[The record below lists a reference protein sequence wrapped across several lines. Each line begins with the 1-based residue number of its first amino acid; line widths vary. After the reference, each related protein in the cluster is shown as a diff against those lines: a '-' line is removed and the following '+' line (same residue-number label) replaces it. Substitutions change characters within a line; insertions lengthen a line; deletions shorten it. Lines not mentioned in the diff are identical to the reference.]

1 MVKKV
6 AKKQTKKK
14 TKSKEDYGAES
25 IKVLKGLEAVKKRPG
40 MYIGDTDDGSGLHHM
55 VYEVVDNSV
64 DEALAG
70 HCNKISVILNA
81 DESVTVKDDG
91 RGIPTEIHKDEGVS
105 AAEVIMTQLHA
116 GGKFDQNSYKVSG
129 GLHGV
134 GVSVVN
140 ALSEKLN
147 LTIKRDGKVHVMSF
161 ENGETVKPLKATID
175 CKEETG
181 TEITFFPSKTIF
193 TMTDFS
199 KKILEIKL
207 KELAF
212 LNPGITIHLED
223 NRKDEPWVKIM
234 SYEGG
239 LVEFV
244 KHIDQTRKS
253 LMEDPISFTGK
264 KDDIEVSIAMWWNDS
279 YYETV
284 NPFTNNIPQKDG
296 GTHLA
301 GLRSALTRVV
311 NSYAQESGLA
321 KKENVQLVGED
332 IREGLTCVL
341 SIKVA
346 DPKFSSQ
353 TKDKL
358 VSSEVRPVVES
369 LINDL
374 LSNWF
379 EEHPNEAK
387 IIVGKVVEA
396 ASAREAARKAR
407 DLTRRKGALDISS
420 LPGKLADCQEKDP
433 EKCEIFIVEGESA
446 GGSAK
451 QGRDRSTQAILP
463 LKGKIINCEKA
474 RLSKVL
480 SSNEIATLITALG
493 GGIGNSISE
502 EDNEENESFKTEKL
516 RYKKVIIMTDADVD
530 GAHIKTLLLTFFY
543 RQMRALITDGCLY
556 VAQPPLYKAKKGSS
570 ETYLKDDDDLEN
582 YLVDSGTTDSSL
594 ILNNGEVIGSN
605 DLLDLVK
612 KSRHFKNLISA
623 LPKKYNQGLVE
634 AISISGGF
642 EQPIKVTKEKLKEIS
657 NRFTKRFEDL
667 NANWDS
673 QYDEE
678 NGLLI
683 TRKVRGVSENLSIG
697 KGLFSSADSRRLGTV
712 ANEIKQ
718 FFPFIDQDTSNIF
731 EREGRSYVVNGPMDL
746 IDSIFNEGRKG
757 LQIQRYKGLGEM
769 NAEQLWDTTL
779 DPDSRRLLRVKINR
793 EEDNSQIFA
802 DLMGDE
808 VIKRRE
814 FIQESIESGDLVAN
828 LDI

>member
-1 MVKKV
+1 MVKKEN
-6 AKKQTKKK
+6 KKKATKKI
-14 TKSKEDYGAES
+14 KEEDDYGAES
-25 IKVLKGLEAVKKRPG
+25 IKVLKGLEAVRKRPG
-40 MYIGDTDDGSGLHHM
+40 MYIGDTDDGTGLHHM

-70 HCNKISVILNA
+70 HCKMISVILNA

-91 RGIPTEIHKDEGVS
+91 RGIPTEIHKEEGIS

-140 ALSEKLN
+140 ALSEKLD
-147 LTIKRDGKVHVMSF
+147 LTIKRDGKEHAMSF
-161 ENGETVKPLKATID
+161 ANGEASKALKVGKD
-175 CKEETG
+175 CNDETG
-181 TEITFFPSKTIF
+181 TEITFYPSKSVF
-193 TMTDFS
+193 TMTEFS
-199 KKILEIKL
+199 RRILETRL
-207 KELAF
+207 REMAF
-212 LNPGITIHLED
+212 LNSGISIHLED
-223 NRKDEPWVKIM
+223 KRKDQPWVKIM

-239 LVEFV
+239 LEEYVR
-244 KHIDQTRKS
+244 HIDQTRKP
-253 LMEDPISFTGK
+253 LMELPISFTGR
-264 KDDIEVSIAMWWNDS
+264 KDEIEVDVSMWWNDS

-284 NPFTNNIPQKDG
+284 NCFTNNIPQKDG

-311 NSYAQESGLA
+311 NSYAQESGLT

-332 IREGLTCVL
+332 IREGFTCVL
-341 SIKVA
+341 SVKVA

-451 QGRDRSTQAILP
+451 QGRDRATQAILP

-493 GGIGNSISE
+493 GGIGNSSHE
-502 EDNEENESFKTEKL
+502 SDQDDESFKTDKL

-543 RQMRALITDGCLY
+543 RQMRPLITDGCLY
-556 VAQPPLYKAKKGSS
+556 IAQPPLYKAKKGNS

-582 YLVDSGTTDSSL
+582 YLIDSGINDSSL
-594 ILNNGEVIGSN
+594 ILNNGEVIASN
-605 DLLDLVK
+605 DLIDLVN
-612 KSRHFKNLISA
+612 KSRNFKRLINS
-623 LPKKYNQGLVE
+623 LPKKYNQGFVE
-634 AISISGGF
+634 AVSISGSF
-642 EQPIKVTKEKLKEIS
+642 KQPIEISDKALSEIS
-657 NRFTKRFEDL
+657 NRLTKKYSDID
-667 NANWDS
+667 ADWKAS
-673 QYDEE
+673 YDDE
-678 NGLLI
+678 NGLMVS
-683 TRKVRGVSENLSIG
+683 REVRGVSENMSIG
-697 KGLFSSADSRRLGTV
+697 RGLFDSTDSRRLEKIS
-712 ANEIKQ
+712 NEIKQ
-718 FFPFIDQDTSNIF
+718 FFPFVDQESSNIF
-731 EREGRSYVVNGPMDL
+731 ERDGRSYIINGPTDL
-746 IDSIFNEGRKG
+746 IESIFIEGRKG

-779 DPDSRRLLRVKINR
+779 DPESRRLLRVKIDSGV
-793 EEDNSQIFA
+793 DNSGIFA

-814 FIQESIESGDLVAN
+814 FIQDSIESGDLVAN

>member
-1 MVKKV
+1 MVKKEN
-6 AKKQTKKK
+6 KKKANKK
-14 TKSKEDYGAES
+14 TKEEDDYGAES
-25 IKVLKGLEAVKKRPG
+25 IKVLKGLEAVRKRPG
-40 MYIGDTDDGSGLHHM
+40 MYIGDTDDGTGLHHM

-70 HCNKISVILNA
+70 HCKMISVILNA

-91 RGIPTEIHKDEGVS
+91 RGIPTEIHKEEGIS

-140 ALSEKLN
+140 ALSEKLD
-147 LTIKRDGKVHVMSF
+147 LTIKRDGKEHAMSF
-161 ENGETVKPLKATID
+161 ANGEASKALKAVKD
-175 CKEETG
+175 CKDETG
-181 TEITFFPSKTIF
+181 TEITFYPSKSVF
-193 TMTDFS
+193 TMTEFS
-199 KKILEIKL
+199 RRTLETRL
-207 KELAF
+207 REMAF
-212 LNPGITIHLED
+212 LNSGISIHLED
-223 NRKDEPWVKIM
+223 KRKDEPWVKTM

-239 LVEFV
+239 LEEYVR
-244 KHIDQTRKS
+244 HIDQTRKS
-253 LMEDPISFTGK
+253 LMEIPISFTGR
-264 KDDIEVSIAMWWNDS
+264 KDEIEVDVSMWWNDS

-284 NPFTNNIPQKDG
+284 NCFTNNIPQKDG

-311 NSYAQESGLA
+311 NSYAQESGLT

-332 IREGLTCVL
+332 IREGFTCVL
-341 SIKVA
+341 SVKVA

-451 QGRDRSTQAILP
+451 QGRDRATQAILP

-493 GGIGNSISE
+493 GGIGNSSHE
-502 EDNEENESFKTEKL
+502 SDHDDESFKTDKL

-543 RQMRALITDGCLY
+543 RQMRPLITDGCLY
-556 VAQPPLYKAKKGSS
+556 IAQPPLYKAKKGNS

-582 YLVDSGTTDSSL
+582 YLIDSGINDSSL
-594 ILNNGEVIGSN
+594 ILNNGEVIASN
-605 DLLDLVK
+605 DLIDLVN
-612 KSRHFKNLISA
+612 KSRNFKRLINS
-623 LPKKYNQGLVE
+623 LPKKYNQGFVE
-634 AISISGGF
+634 AVSISGSF
-642 EQPIKVTKEKLKEIS
+642 KQPIEISDKALSEIS
-657 NRFTKRFEDL
+657 NRLTKKYSDID
-667 NANWDS
+667 ADWKAS
-673 QYDEE
+673 YDDE
-678 NGLLI
+678 NGLMVS
-683 TRKVRGVSENLSIG
+683 REVRGVSENMSIG
-697 KGLFSSADSRRLGTV
+697 RGLFDSADSRRLEKV
-712 ANEIKQ
+712 SNDIKQ
-718 FFPFIDQDTSNIF
+718 FFPFVDQESSNIF
-731 EREGRSYVVNGPMDL
+731 ERDGRSYIINGPIDL
-746 IDSIFNEGRKG
+746 IESIFIEGRKG

-779 DPDSRRLLRVKINR
+779 DPESRRLLRVKIDSGV
-793 EEDNSQIFA
+793 DNSGIFA

-814 FIQESIESGDLVAN
+814 FIQDSIESGDLVAN

>member
-1 MVKKV
+1 M
-6 AKKQTKKK
+6 AKKENKKKASKK
-14 TKSKEDYGAES
+14 TKEEDDYGAES
-25 IKVLKGLEAVKKRPG
+25 IKVLKGLEAVRKRPG
-40 MYIGDTDDGSGLHHM
+40 MYIGDTDDGTGLHHM

-70 HCNKISVILNA
+70 HCKMISVILNA

-91 RGIPTEIHKDEGVS
+91 RGIPTEIHKEEGIS

-140 ALSEKLN
+140 ALSEKLE
-147 LTIKRDGKVHVMSF
+147 LTIKRDGKEHTMSF
-161 ENGETVKPLKATID
+161 ANGDASKALKAVKD
-175 CKEETG
+175 CKDETG
-181 TEITFFPSKTIF
+181 TEITFYPSKSVF
-193 TMTDFS
+193 TMTEFS
-199 KKILEIKL
+199 RRTLETRL
-207 KELAF
+207 REMAF
-212 LNPGITIHLED
+212 LNSGISIHLED
-223 NRKDEPWVKIM
+223 NRKDEPWVKTM

-239 LVEFV
+239 LEEYVR
-244 KHIDQTRKS
+244 HIDQTRKS
-253 LMEDPISFTGK
+253 LMEVPISFTGR
-264 KDDIEVSIAMWWNDS
+264 KDEIEVDVSMWWNDS

-284 NPFTNNIPQKDG
+284 NCFTNNIPQKDG

-311 NSYAQESGLA
+311 NSYAQESGLT

-332 IREGLTCVL
+332 IREGFTCVL
-341 SIKVA
+341 SVKVA

-493 GGIGNSISE
+493 GGIGNSSS
-502 EDNEENESFKTEKL
+502 DSDQDDESFKTDKL

-543 RQMRALITDGCLY
+543 RQMRPLITDGCLY
-556 VAQPPLYKAKKGSS
+556 IAQPPLYKAKKGNS

-582 YLVDSGTTDSSL
+582 YLIDSGINDSSL
-594 ILNNGEVIGSN
+594 ILNNGEVIASN
-605 DLLDLVK
+605 DLIDLVN
-612 KSRHFKNLISA
+612 KSRNFKRLINS
-623 LPKKYNQGLVE
+623 LPKKYNQGFVE
-634 AISISGGF
+634 TVSISGSF
-642 EQPIKVTKEKLKEIS
+642 KQPIEISDKALSEIS
-657 NRFTKRFEDL
+657 NRLTKKYSDID
-667 NANWDS
+667 ADWKAS
-673 QYDEE
+673 YDEE
-678 NGLLI
+678 NGLMVS
-683 TRKVRGVSENLSIG
+683 REVRGVSENMTIG
-697 KGLFSSADSRRLGTV
+697 RGLFDSADSRRLEKIS
-712 ANEIKQ
+712 NDINQ
-718 FFPFIDQDTSNIF
+718 FFPFVDQESSNIF
-731 EREGRSYVVNGPMDL
+731 ERDGRSYIINGPIDL
-746 IDSIFNEGRKG
+746 IDSIFIEGRKG

-779 DPDSRRLLRVKINR
+779 DPESRRLLRVKIDSGV
-793 EEDNSQIFA
+793 DNSGIFA

-814 FIQESIESGDLVAN
+814 FIQDSIESGDLVAN